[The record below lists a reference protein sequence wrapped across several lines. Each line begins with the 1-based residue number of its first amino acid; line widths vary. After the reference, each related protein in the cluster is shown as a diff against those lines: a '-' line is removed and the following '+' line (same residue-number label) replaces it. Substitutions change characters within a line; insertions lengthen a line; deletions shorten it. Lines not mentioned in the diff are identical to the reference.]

1 MTPKQ
6 MTSVAVFNSSED
18 TIEILK
24 IALEEHGF
32 AVSSGHV
39 SDIKKGQVDVLDFV
53 KEHQPEVVI
62 YDVALPYEENWRF
75 LRLLQSSEALK
86 KLKWV
91 ITTTHK
97 RRLEE
102 LVGECGEVFEIVG
115 KPYDMDQIVNAVRVA
130 LESR

>member
-1 MTPKQ
+1 MKR
-6 MTSVAVFNSSED
+6 SIK
-18 TIEILK
+18 TIG
-24 IALEEHGF
+24 AL
-32 AVSSGHV
+32 AVSLALALATTACAPGGSTT
-39 SDIKKGQVDVLDFV
+39 DDELIDFV